1 MITGTQIRGAR
12 AMTGM
17 SIEELANAAGLSTQ
31 TVSALEHGTGTGEPQ
46 AFLAAKHALEA
57 AGILF
62 IASGNHDEGGPGVRL
77 KARPNGDDG
86 LRPEEL
92 NATNDD

>member
-17 SIEELANAAGLSTQ
+17 SIEALADASGLTAGEIA
-31 TVSALEHGTGTGEPQ
+31 ALEDGGDDGEHRTLSAVKQ
-46 AFLAAKHALEA
+46 ALEA
-57 AGILF
+57 AGIIF
-62 IASGNHDEGGPGVRL
+62 IASGNHDEGGPGIRL
-77 KARPNGDDG
+77 KARDAGDDG